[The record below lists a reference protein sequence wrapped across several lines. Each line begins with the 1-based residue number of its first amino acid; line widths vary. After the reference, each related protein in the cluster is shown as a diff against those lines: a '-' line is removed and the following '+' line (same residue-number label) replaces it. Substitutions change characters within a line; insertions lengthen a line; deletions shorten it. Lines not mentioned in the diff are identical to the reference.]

1 MKKLTLT
8 IAALLLATL
17 AVGMAAYA
25 SPSIP
30 ALLTALV
37 LDHNPVEPRHQGII
51 GNVTKDYWAVVCT
64 TEPSVPTKGQDLA
77 ITSNNGKK
85 LVVALSWTLHYPC
98 ISNASFLVDLN
109 PGTYS
114 VTLAPAID
122 CYKPQPGGPQGGIT
136 CNLPFTV
143 EVEPGIYS
151 HVVLG
156 IGGGL

>member
-1 MKKLTLT
+1 MKKLTLA

-17 AVGMAAYA
+17 AVGIAGYA
-25 SPSIP
+25 SPSTR
-30 ALLTALV
+30 ALLDAL
-37 LDHNPVEPRHQGII
+37 LLHPVEPLHQGIF

-64 TEPSVPTKGQDLA
+64 AEQSVPAKGQDLA
-77 ITSNNGKK
+77 VTSNNGKT

-114 VTLAPAID
+114 VTLSPTVQ
-122 CYKPQPGGPQGGIT
+122 CHKPLGEFGGIT
-136 CNLPFTV
+136 CNLPYTV